1 MKWFYDRASMR
12 QIQKHPIDDP
22 ILSAAEA
29 SVVNR
34 ASQRWAPM
42 YSGDDTGENFQM
54 PESTNLEHLK
64 EMSR

>member
-34 ASQRWAPM
+34 ASQR
-42 YSGDDTGENFQM
+42 
-54 PESTNLEHLK
+54 
-64 EMSR
+64 